1 MAANNAKSEIGSD
14 WLTIVSKSGTR
25 EFAAAFTTNAVIE
38 ASVLNQALS
47 GPAAIDAF
55 FVATAHGLY
64 ESLRFTAQTVDSRKT
79 YLEWEGTVFG
89 KEVGGTT
96 ILTRDAT
103 GLIESIQL
111 YHRPLQVVL
120 EFSKELAQ
128 RLKGKID
135 PSQLAPPI

>member
-1 MAANNAKSEIGSD
+1 MEAKNAKSEIGSD
-14 WLTIVSKSGTR
+14 WQTIVSKSGTR
-25 EFAAAFTTNAVIE
+25 EFAAAFTTHAVIE
-38 ASVLNQALS
+38 ASVLTRPPS

-64 ESLRFTAQTVDSRKT
+64 ESLRFTAETVDSRKT

-96 ILTRDAT
+96 ILARAAT
-103 GLIESIQL
+103 GRIESIHL

-135 PSQLAPPI
+135 PSHLAPPV